1 MPTDPLRSL
10 EGHSPYLSEERSA
23 LTRSLL
29 EEVFSLGVAM
39 SDTKTEFKKIAI
51 FYDDEHSEYYLE
63 EVVGKKAEEHGS
75 KGDPVHISKEN
86 LEKKILSSTAVSI
99 KRVGYRN
106 QSHVVTTF
114 TFCNRDWSAEDTV
127 MTICAVSVSETR
139 SPGELS
145 RQRLPDEVL
154 NYLDTFSVVLR
165 EPEYISGQKKP
176 SQATWWFKDKETAL
190 KVIDYWGFEGLVL
203 I

>member
-1 MPTDPLRSL
+1 MPS
-10 EGHSPYLSEERSA
+10 
-23 LTRSLL
+23 
-29 EEVFSLGVAM
+29 
-39 SDTKTEFKKIAI
+39 TKTEFKKIAI

-86 LEKKILSSTAVSI
+86 LEKKILNSTAVSI
-99 KRVGYRN
+99 RRMGYCN
-106 QSHVVTTF
+106 QSHAATTF
-114 TFCNRDWSAEDTV
+114 TFCNRDWTAEDAV
-127 MTICAVSVSETR
+127 MTVCTVSVPETR
-139 SPGELS
+139 SPRELT

-154 NYLDTFSVVLR
+154 SYLDTFSVVLR
-165 EPEYISGQKKP
+165 EPEYVPGKKK
-176 SQATWWFKDKETAL
+176 SSLTTWWFKDKETAL